1 MREIII
7 DFSTRV
13 PQVSSGI
20 WGFVGEH
27 NVTQLKCTLSKAF
40 DESDY
45 VNAEFELKDGKKV
58 VVEKLDKADNT
69 LLVPVTQQVSLS
81 YRVAVQIIGYKVND
95 ETGDINEIAKTEKVY
110 GMFGES
116 VMGTQVETDANPGF
130 AERAF
135 VKAEEAFDAAKHNNR
150 KTLDSLYREDLENK
164 FILNHLGAHYLSCGG
179 GYLRFCSDGSVIRRT
194 ELVEENGKNYLRL
207 WLDHGPL
214 SFNQVTDFIDVPIAN
229 SEEKTGA
236 DNMGVVAN
244 GTSLD
249 LGFSDLEEKVNELIN
264 ADAHTHTNLG
274 TLRAL
279 SCEKYDGGIILGY
292 PSETLKFDG
301 KDIRFCNDGKVI
313 GTVSTVVENGRK
325 YQRVNVIYGKTL
337 MDVTGYGPSETEVL
351 ADTLLIPIDTVS
363 IAEFNAAINAINN
376 HTHEN
381 MNVLNYLNENVVR
394 YWDSIDN
401 HSHSNKTVLDTIKGI
416 DVVNWQAMVVKVN
429 SSDNGKV
436 MQVVNG
442 VWKAVALEFAAI
454 YVGSSAPT
462 NDIGVDGDIYIQT
475 E

>member
-1 MREIII
+1 MREITI
-7 DFSTRV
+7 DFRGKI
-13 PQVSSGI
+13 PQLSSGI
-20 WGFVGEH
+20 WGLVGEH
-27 NVTQLKCTLSKAF
+27 NVTILNCLLDDSF
-40 DESDY
+40 SECSY
-45 VNAEFELKDGKKV
+45 INAEFELKEGKRIV
-58 VVEKLDKADNT
+58 IESLVTNENT
-69 LLVPVTQQVSLS
+69 AQINITQQISNS
-81 YRVAVQIIGYKVND
+81 YRVAVQLIGYKAD
-95 ETGDINEIAKTEKVY
+95 ESTGDICEIAKTEKVY
-110 GMFGES
+110 GRFGES
-116 VMGTQVETDANPGF
+116 VMGTQVDAEENPGF

-135 VKAEEAFDAAKHNNR
+135 VKAEEAFNTAKHNNR
-150 KTLDSLYREDLENK
+150 KTLDSLYREDLENQ

-179 GYLRFCSDGSVIRRT
+179 GYLRFCSDGSVIRQT

-214 SFNQVTDFIDVPIAN
+214 SFNHVPDFIDVPIAS
-229 SEEKTGA
+229 SEEKIGTDG
-236 DNMGVVAN
+236 MGIIAN
-244 GTSLD
+244 GTGLD
-249 LGFSDLEEKVNELIN
+249 LGFNELQETVNELKEN
-264 ADAHTHTNLG
+264 DAHTHTNLG

-292 PSETLKFDG
+292 PSETLRFDG
-301 KDIRFCNDGKVI
+301 KDIRFCTDGNVI

-325 YQRVNVIYGKTL
+325 YQKVNVIYGKTL
-337 MDVTGYGPSETEVL
+337 MDVTGNGPTEAEVL

-363 IAEFNAAINAINN
+363 TTTFNAAIEAIDN

-381 MNVLNYLNENVVR
+381 MDVLNYLNENVIR

-401 HSHSNKTVLDTIKGI
+401 HSHSNKTVLDTINGI

-429 SSDNGKV
+429 ASDNGKV

-454 YVGSSAPT
+454 YVGSEAPT
-462 NDIGVDGDIYIQT
+462 NDIGNDGDIYIQT